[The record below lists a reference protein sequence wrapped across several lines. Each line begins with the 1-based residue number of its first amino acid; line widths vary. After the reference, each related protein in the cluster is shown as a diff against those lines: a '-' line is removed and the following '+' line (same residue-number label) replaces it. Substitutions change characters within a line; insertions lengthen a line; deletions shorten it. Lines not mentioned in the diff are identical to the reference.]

1 MDEFPISCDRGET
14 DNIID
19 YEPIKIKQNEIEY
32 NLNIKSKGDMIIFSI
47 NIKNQLLYDNYIR
60 KMRFHNI
67 KELHKSFNSLK
78 SCTNFY
84 EYLKTLS
91 DNEKL
96 NIKKYNDKISLII
109 YLEVASK
116 QENIE
121 IDLFIGKQD
130 IDFNMQIISKEI
142 NNLKKEKEKLNKE
155 INNLKKENEK
165 LKITIINLKKEEE
178 LNQKIKDKEI
188 NTKFVYIKNE
198 INLSQTNTIV
208 ITIMIVLIVFFLS
221 IMINE
226 SSINNLDKKI
236 KEQKDQ
242 NKSSFLSNI
251 FSKFFD
257 II

>member
-1 MDEFPISCDRGET
+1 MDEIPISCDRGET

-32 NLNIKSKGDMIIFSI
+32 NLNIKSKGDMITFSI

-67 KELHKSFNSLK
+67 KELHKAFNNLK
-78 SCTNFY
+78 SYNNFY

-109 YLEVASK
+109 YLEVSSK

-130 IDFNMQIISKEI
+130 LDFNMQIISKEI
-142 NNLKKEKEKLNKE
+142 NNLKKENEKLKKE

-165 LKITIINLKKEEE
+165 LKITINNLKKEEE
-178 LNQKIKDKEI
+178 LNQKIKEKEI

-198 INLSQTNTIV
+198 ISLSQTNTIV

-242 NKSSFLSNI
+242 NKSSFLSNV
-251 FSKFFD
+251 FSKFFN
-257 II
+257 

>member
-32 NLNIKSKGDMIIFSI
+32 NLNIKSKGDMITFSI
-47 NIKNQLLYDNYIR
+47 NIKNQLLYDNFIR

-78 SCTNFY
+78 SCANFY

-109 YLEVASK
+109 YLEVSSK

-142 NNLKKEKEKLNKE
+142 NNLKKENEKLNKE

-208 ITIMIVLIVFFLS
+208 ITIIIVFIAFFLS
-221 IMINE
+221 IIINE

-257 II
+257 

>member
-1 MDEFPISCDRGET
+1 MDEIPISCDRGET

-19 YEPIKIKQNEIEY
+19 YEPIKIKQNETEY
-32 NLNIKSKGDMIIFSI
+32 NLNIKSKGDTITFSI
-47 NIKNQLLYDNYIR
+47 NIKNELLYDNYIR

-109 YLEVASK
+109 YLEVESK

-130 IDFNMQIISKEI
+130 LDFNMQIISKEI
-142 NNLKKEKEKLNKE
+142 NNLKKENEKLNKE

-165 LKITIINLKKEEE
+165 LKITINNLKKEEI

-198 INLSQTNTIV
+198 ISLSQTNTIV

-242 NKSSFLSNI
+242 NKSSFLSNV
-251 FSKFFD
+251 FSKFFN
-257 II
+257 

>member
-1 MDEFPISCDRGET
+1 MDEIPISCDRGET

-32 NLNIKSKGDMIIFSI
+32 NLNIKSKGDMITFSI

-67 KELHKSFNSLK
+67 KELHKAFNSLK
-78 SCTNFY
+78 SYNNFY

-130 IDFNMQIISKEI
+130 LDFNMQIISKEI
-142 NNLKKEKEKLNKE
+142 NNLKKENEKLKKE

-208 ITIMIVLIVFFLS
+208 ITIIIVFIAFFLS

-236 KEQKDQ
+236 KDQ

-257 II
+257 

>member
-1 MDEFPISCDRGET
+1 MDEIPISCDRGET

-32 NLNIKSKGDMIIFSI
+32 NLNIKSKGDMITFSI

-60 KMRFHNI
+60 KMKFHNI
-67 KELHKSFNSLK
+67 KELHKAFNSLK
-78 SCTNFY
+78 SYNNFY

-130 IDFNMQIISKEI
+130 LDFNMQIISKEI
-142 NNLKKEKEKLNKE
+142 NNLKKENEKLNKE

-165 LKITIINLKKEEE
+165 LKITIVNLKKEEE

-198 INLSQTNTIV
+198 ISLSQTNTIV

-251 FSKFFD
+251 FSKFFN
-257 II
+257 

>member
-1 MDEFPISCDRGET
+1 MDEIPISCDRGET
-14 DNIID
+14 ENIID

-32 NLNIKSKGDMIIFSI
+32 NLNIKSKGDTITFSI

-67 KELHKSFNSLK
+67 KELHKAFNSLK
-78 SCTNFY
+78 SYNNFY

-96 NIKKYNDKISLII
+96 NIKKYNDKISLIL

-130 IDFNMQIISKEI
+130 LDFNMQVISKVI
-142 NNLKKEKEKLNKE
+142 NNLKKENEKLKKE

-208 ITIMIVLIVFFLS
+208 ITIIIVFIAFFLS

-236 KEQKDQ
+236 KDQ

-257 II
+257 

>member
-1 MDEFPISCDRGET
+1 MDEIPISRDRGET

-130 IDFNMQIISKEI
+130 LDFNMQIISKEI

>member
-1 MDEFPISCDRGET
+1 MDEIPISCDRGET

-32 NLNIKSKGDMIIFSI
+32 NLNIKSKGDMITFSI

-67 KELHKSFNSLK
+67 KELHKAFNSLK
-78 SCTNFY
+78 SYNNFY

-109 YLEVASK
+109 YLEVSSK

-142 NNLKKEKEKLNKE
+142 NNLKKENEKLNKE

-188 NTKFVYIKNE
+188 DKKFVYIRNE
-198 INLSQTNTIV
+198 INLSQTNTIA
-208 ITIMIVLIVFFLS
+208 ITIIIVFIAFFLS

-236 KEQKDQ
+236 KDQ

-257 II
+257 

>member
-1 MDEFPISCDRGET
+1 MDEIPISCDRGET

-32 NLNIKSKGDMIIFSI
+32 NLNIKSKGDMITFSI

-60 KMRFHNI
+60 KMKFHNI
-67 KELHKSFNSLK
+67 KELHKAFNSLK
-78 SCTNFY
+78 SYNNFY

-96 NIKKYNDKISLII
+96 GVKKYNDKISLII
-109 YLEVASK
+109 YLEVSSK

-130 IDFNMQIISKEI
+130 LDFNMQIIS
-142 NNLKKEKEKLNKE
+142 KE

-198 INLSQTNTIV
+198 ISLSQTNTIV

-242 NKSSFLSNI
+242 NKSSFLSNV
-251 FSKFFD
+251 FSKFFN
-257 II
+257 

>member
-1 MDEFPISCDRGET
+1 MDEIPISCDRGET

-19 YEPIKIKQNEIEY
+19 YEPIKIKQNETEY
-32 NLNIKSKGDMIIFSI
+32 NLNIKSKGDTITFSI
-47 NIKNQLLYDNYIR
+47 NIKNELLYDNYIR

-67 KELHKSFNSLK
+67 KELHKAFNSLK

-130 IDFNMQIISKEI
+130 LDFNMQIISKEI
-142 NNLKKEKEKLNKE
+142 NNLKKENEKLNKE

-165 LKITIINLKKEEE
+165 LKITIVNLKKEEE

-188 NTKFVYIKNE
+188 NTKFVNIRNE

-242 NKSSFLSNI
+242 NKSSFLSNV
-251 FSKFFD
+251 FSKFFN
-257 II
+257 

>member
-1 MDEFPISCDRGET
+1 MENIPISFSHGET
-14 DNIID
+14 DNIIN
-19 YEPIKIKQNEIEY
+19 YEPLKIKQNEIEY
-32 NLNIKSKGDMIIFSI
+32 NLNIKSKGDTITFSI

-60 KMRFHNI
+60 KMKFHNI
-67 KELHKSFNSLK
+67 KELHKAFNSLK
-78 SCTNFY
+78 SYNNFY

-130 IDFNMQIISKEI
+130 LDFNMQIIS
-142 NNLKKEKEKLNKE
+142 KE

-198 INLSQTNTIV
+198 ISLSQTNTIV

-236 KEQKDQ
+236 KDQ
-242 NKSSFLSNI
+242 NKSSFLSNF
-251 FSKFFD
+251 FSKFFN
-257 II
+257 

>member
-1 MDEFPISCDRGET
+1 MDEIPIISDRGET

-32 NLNIKSKGDMIIFSI
+32 NLNIKSKGDMITFSI

-67 KELHKSFNSLK
+67 KELHKAFNSLK
-78 SCTNFY
+78 SYNNFY

-130 IDFNMQIISKEI
+130 LDFNMQIISKEI
-142 NNLKKEKEKLNKE
+142 NNLKKENEKLKKE

-165 LKITIINLKKEEE
+165 LKITIVNLKKEEE

-198 INLSQTNTIV
+198 ISLSQTNTIV

-257 II
+257 

>member
-1 MDEFPISCDRGET
+1 MDEIPISCDRGET

-32 NLNIKSKGDMIIFSI
+32 NLNIKSKGDMITFSI

-67 KELHKSFNSLK
+67 KELHKAFNNLK
-78 SCTNFY
+78 SYNNFY

-109 YLEVASK
+109 YLEVSSK

-130 IDFNMQIISKEI
+130 LDFNMQIISKEI
-142 NNLKKEKEKLNKE
+142 NNLKKENKKLNKE

-198 INLSQTNTIV
+198 ISLSQTNTIV

-251 FSKFFD
+251 FSKFFN
-257 II
+257 

>member
-1 MDEFPISCDRGET
+1 MDEIPISCDRGET

-32 NLNIKSKGDMIIFSI
+32 NLNIKSKGDMITFSI

-67 KELHKSFNSLK
+67 KELHKAFNSLK
-78 SCTNFY
+78 SYNNFY

-109 YLEVASK
+109 YLEVSSK

-142 NNLKKEKEKLNKE
+142 NNLKKENEKLKKE

-188 NTKFVYIKNE
+188 DKKFVYIRNE
-198 INLSQTNTIV
+198 INLSQTNTIA
-208 ITIMIVLIVFFLS
+208 ITIIIVFIAFFLS

-236 KEQKDQ
+236 KEHKDQ
-242 NKSSFLSNI
+242 NKSSFLSNV
-251 FSKFFD
+251 FSKFFN
-257 II
+257 

>member
-1 MDEFPISCDRGET
+1 MDEIPISCDRGET
-14 DNIID
+14 ENIID

-32 NLNIKSKGDMIIFSI
+32 NLNIKSKGDTITFSI

-60 KMRFHNI
+60 KMKFHNI
-67 KELHKSFNSLK
+67 KELHKAFNSLK
-78 SCTNFY
+78 SYNNFY

-142 NNLKKEKEKLNKE
+142 NNLKKENEKLNKE

-198 INLSQTNTIV
+198 ISLSQTNTIV

-236 KEQKDQ
+236 KDQQDQ

-257 II
+257 

>member
-1 MDEFPISCDRGET
+1 MDEIPISCDRGET

-32 NLNIKSKGDMIIFSI
+32 NLNIKSKGDTITFSI

-67 KELHKSFNSLK
+67 KELHKAFNSLK
-78 SCTNFY
+78 SYNNFY

-109 YLEVASK
+109 YLEVSSK

-142 NNLKKEKEKLNKE
+142 NNLKKENEKLKKE

-208 ITIMIVLIVFFLS
+208 ITIIIVFIAFFLS

-236 KEQKDQ
+236 KDQ

-257 II
+257 